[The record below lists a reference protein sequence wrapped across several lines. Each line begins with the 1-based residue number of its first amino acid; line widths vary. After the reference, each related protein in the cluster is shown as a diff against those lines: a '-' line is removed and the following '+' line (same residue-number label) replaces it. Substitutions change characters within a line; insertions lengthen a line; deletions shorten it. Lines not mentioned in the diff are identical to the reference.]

1 MAIASDLIISSD
13 SHVMEPVDLWKK
25 GVPEKY
31 REAAPLFPPHQVG
44 EGFQQHA
51 GGWDPNARMKEMEAD
66 GLSAEVLYPTLMLDL
81 FALDDAGLQEACF
94 RVYNDWLID
103 YCKVNTDRLI
113 GIPAIPVYN
122 IDNGIKELERCHK
135 AGLKGAIIWQA
146 PHPDL
151 PFHSSHYEKFWSA
164 CEELDAP
171 VSLHILT
178 GHSYNKDKNRKGIE
192 RYRGSVNLKLMDIA
206 NALFDLIHYGILE
219 RHPGLKIV
227 SVENESGW
235 MPWMFQQWDYY
246 YNRFKKQNPPP
257 FTRNP
262 SSFVKDQ
269 IYACFFNDHVC
280 GENLKYWGQDNIMW
294 SNDFP
299 HPNSTWP
306 NSRKIIE
313 RDLGHLPPEVQR
325 KVVCDN
331 VSRLYNID
339 ASKLPRVIKH
349 AA

>member
-1 MAIASDLIISSD
+1 MI
-13 SHVMEPVDLWKK
+13 E
-25 GVPEKY
+25 
-31 REAAPLFPPHQVG
+31 
-44 EGFQQHA
+44 
-51 GGWDPNARMKEMEAD
+51 
-66 GLSAEVLYPTLMLDL
+66 
-81 FALDDAGLQEACF
+81 
-94 RVYNDWLID
+94 
-103 YCKVNTDRLI
+103 YCSVNTDRLI
-113 GIPAIPVYN
+113 GIPAIPIYN
-122 IDNGIKELERCHK
+122 VDNGIKELERCRK
-135 AGLKGAIIWQA
+135 AGLKGCIIWQA

-151 PFHSSHYEKFWSA
+151 PFHSSHYDKFWSA

-178 GHSYNKDKNRKGIE
+178 GHSYNKDKNRKGVE

-206 NALFDLIHYGILE
+206 NGLFEIIHYGILE
-219 RHPGLKIV
+219 RHPKLKVV

-235 MPWMFQQWDYY
+235 MPWIFQQWDYY

-257 FTRNP
+257 ITRNP

-269 IYACFFNDHVC
+269 VFACFFNDHVC
-280 GENLKYWGQDNIMW
+280 GENLNFWGQDNIMW

-313 RDLGHLPPEVQR
+313 RDLGHLPAETQR

-331 VSRLYNID
+331 VCRLYDVN
-339 ASKLPRVIKH
+339 ASKLPRIQKQ